1 MIKKSLKF
9 GKNPDEIVK
18 DSLRWISKFYPSMS
32 PIINTIYPKED
43 KKIFTMAV
51 TPSGSKGT
59 LLLYNPEFVISSTE
73 YFHDNLPD
81 VNTKD
86 YGKTIICNVSKHE
99 IYHIMLNHIYI
110 IIRERTHIENVID
123 PTVNTNEK
131 TAPLT
136 SPAQTTTNNTIV
148 TDTITTTIIT
158 SQSTTTNTTK

>member
-59 LLLYNPEFVISSTE
+59 LLLYNPEFVILSTE

-99 IYHIMLNHIYI
+99 IYHIMHRL
-110 IIRERTHIENVID
+110 D
-123 PTVNTNEK
+123 
-131 TAPLT
+131 
-136 SPAQTTTNNTIV
+136 AQFLRHFLV
-148 TDTITTTIIT
+148 AFGW
-158 SQSTTTNTTK
+158 STCCQWFVKWPKV